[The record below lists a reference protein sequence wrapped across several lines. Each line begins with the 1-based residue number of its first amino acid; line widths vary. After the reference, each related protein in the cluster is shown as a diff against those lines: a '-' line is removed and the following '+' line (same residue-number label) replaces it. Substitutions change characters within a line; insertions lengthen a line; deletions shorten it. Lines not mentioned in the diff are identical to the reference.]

1 MFFDLFYT
9 LWFTKVVKETV
20 AGIHYGARGTG
31 GEYPTDLLFSRLVA
45 KYNMFFLSI
54 INKHRG
60 PTTDCTFLWILR
72 IIKWYFCPVTK
83 VLNLMFL
90 HLVC

>member
-31 GEYPTDLLFSRLVA
+31 GGHPKDLLFSRLVA
-45 KYNMFFLSI
+45 K
-54 INKHRG
+54 
-60 PTTDCTFLWILR
+60 
-72 IIKWYFCPVTK
+72 
-83 VLNLMFL
+83 
-90 HLVC
+90 